1 MISPVLLNESH
12 THFSNVRP
20 RTDQATHIA
29 TIPESNGVGVLPLQF
44 GRWRRTASGEH
55 PPSPRGA
62 EIGSSR
68 DAWPQESTP
77 CTRKMGANRAEN
89 LRELKASF
97 SANAKGPPES
107 GSALPGLTC
116 DSPKRAH
123 TQREKSRRAY
133 SGCFSVT
140 SSCVHKG
147 GVPAFRNCSVEKPS
161 DPGNCSVTSA
171 SGKRSLFS

>member
-1 MISPVLLNESH
+1 MISPVLPNVRH
-12 THFSNVRP
+12 TPFSNVRP

-29 TIPESNGVGVLPLQF
+29 AIPESNGIGVLPLQF

-55 PPSPRGA
+55 PQSPRGA

-89 LRELKASF
+89 LWELKASF
-97 SANAKGPPES
+97 PTNAKGPPES
-107 GSALPGLTC
+107 GPGQPGLTC
-116 DSPKRAH
+116 ESSKRAH

-140 SSCVHKG
+140 SSCVYEG
-147 GVPAFRNCSVEKPS
+147 GVPAFRNCSVEKPP

-171 SGKRSLFS
+171 SERRSLFS